1 MRVWRCAGRRLNVF
15 ERPHIMGILNVTPD
29 SFSDGGL
36 HYAREAAIARAIQMV
51 EEGADIIDVG
61 GESTRPGAEPVREE
75 EELDRVVPVI
85 SAIAGRIDVAV
96 SVDTTKAAVA
106 EAALGAG
113 AVIVNDVSAM
123 RHDPAMAKV
132 VEASGAGV
140 VLMHMLGDP
149 RTMQSEP
156 HYLDVV
162 GDVRGAL
169 LEWTAGATRAGIPP
183 ECIAIDPGIGFGK
196 TAQHNLLLLKSMR
209 LFADCGYP
217 LMVGPSR
224 KSFIGLTLN
233 LRVEERVEGTAAVV
247 AWCIAGGANIVRVHD
262 IAPMSRVVRMVQAI
276 KEAGG

>member
-1 MRVWRCAGRRLNVF
+1 MRSWRCAGRRLNVF
-15 ERPHIMGILNVTPD
+15 DRPHIMGILNVTPD

-36 HYAREAAIARAIQMV
+36 HYAREAAIARAMQMA

-61 GESTRPGAEPVREE
+61 GESTRPGAEPLREE

-85 SAIAGRIDVAV
+85 SAIAARIDVAV
-96 SVDTTKAAVA
+96 SVDTTKASVA

-140 VLMHMLGDP
+140 VLMHMLGEP

-156 HYLDVV
+156 QYEDVV
-162 GDVRGAL
+162 RDVRGAL
-169 LEWTAGATRAGIPP
+169 LDWAAGATRAGIPP
-183 ECIAIDPGIGFGK
+183 ECIAVDPGIGFGK
-196 TAQHNLLLLKSMR
+196 TVQHNLLLLKSMS
-209 LFADCGYP
+209 LFAECGYP
-217 LMVGPSR
+217 LVIGPSR

-233 LRVEERVEGTAAVV
+233 LPVEERVEGTAAVV
-247 AWCIAGGANIVRVHD
+247 AWCIAGGANVVRVHD
-262 IAPMSRVVRMVQAI
+262 IAHMSRVIRMVQAI
-276 KEAGG
+276 KEAGS